1 MLEAARAVE
10 GDAQSRVVP
19 SQPVEGGEAALGICC
34 LSITLCPRG
43 KGEIPQAGVGTAW
56 AAACGTAGSWKNAFP
71 PHQGSSTD

>member
-34 LSITLCPRG
+34 LSITLYPRG

-56 AAACGTAGSWKNAFP
+56 AAACGTVGSWKKCL
-71 PHQGSSTD
+71 SSPSGEQH